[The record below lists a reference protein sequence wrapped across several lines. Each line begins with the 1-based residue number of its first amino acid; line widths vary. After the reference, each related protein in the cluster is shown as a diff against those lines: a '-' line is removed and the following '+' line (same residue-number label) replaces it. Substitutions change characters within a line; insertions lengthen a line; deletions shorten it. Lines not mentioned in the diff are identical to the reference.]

1 MAKAPDP
8 SHTGHSGGSR
18 KNCSVSKTCGGC
30 AYASI
35 PYAEQLKKKEKLVR
49 DLLSGICE
57 VRPIEGAK
65 DPLFYRNK
73 VHWAFG
79 HMGTHLIAGRYAEG
93 SHRIIENDH
102 CLLEDKECAK
112 ILSDIRDLAVRFKI
126 RSYDERTRQ
135 GLLRRVLLRKGWTT
149 GEIMVVLVLS
159 SPVLPGKKGFIK
171 LLLEK
176 HPSVKTVLININTRS
191 DSMILGDK
199 TICEYG
205 KGYIH
210 DELLGVR
217 FKISPESFYQI
228 NHDQT
233 EKLYSLAIEAAA
245 LKSGEK
251 LLDAYCGIGT
261 IGLCAS
267 ASVEDVLLTGVELNR
282 SACSDARENAK
293 INVEKNSAFGKARFI
308 SCDCT
313 KYMLEASAKNEKY
326 DVVFLD
332 PPRAGTTPEFIAACE
347 KLAPKRI
354 VYVSCDPT
362 TLARDLKEFQKHGYK
377 PEYAIPVDM
386 FPLTEHIEV
395 VSLLQKMSNI
405 RERTITL
412 DVEMEDYHRI
422 KNRTE
427 VTADATE

>member
-1 MAKAPDP
+1 MSSAKAPAP
-8 SHTGHSGGSR
+8 SHKSSSGNAR
-18 KNCSVSKTCGGC
+18 NNCPVSKTCGGC
-30 AYASI
+30 AYASVS
-35 PYAEQLKKKEKLVR
+35 YEEQLKKKEKMVR
-49 DLLSGICE
+49 DLLSGLCE
-57 VRPIEGAK
+57 VRPIVGAK
-65 DPLFYRNK
+65 DPLYYRNK

-93 SHRIIENDH
+93 SHRIIENDR
-102 CLLEDKECAK
+102 CLLEDSECAK
-112 ILSDIRDLAVRFKI
+112 ILSDIRELVIKFKI

-135 GLLRRVLLRKGWTT
+135 GLLRRVLLRKGMAT

-171 LLLEK
+171 SLLEK
-176 HPSVKTVLININTRS
+176 HPSVKTVLININTRT
-191 DSMILGDK
+191 DSMILGEK
-199 TICEYG
+199 TICEFGRGFIY
-205 KGYIH
+205 
-210 DELLGVR
+210 DEILGVR

-261 IGLCAS
+261 IGLCAA
-267 ASVEDVLLTGVELNR
+267 ASVEGVLLTGVELNR
-282 SACSDARENAK
+282 AAVSDARDNAK
-293 INVEKNSAFGKARFI
+293 INGEKNSASAKARFI
-308 SCDCT
+308 AADAT
-313 KYMLEASAKNEKY
+313 KFMTEAAAKNEKY

-332 PPRAGTTPEFIAACE
+332 PPRAGTTPEFISACE

-377 PEYAIPVDM
+377 PEYAVPVDM
-386 FPLTEHIEV
+386 FPFTEHVETV
-395 VSLLQKMSNI
+395 VRLAKIS
-405 RERTITL
+405 
-412 DVEMEDYHRI
+412 VE
-422 KNRTE
+422 K
-427 VTADATE
+427 